1 MVKVEFLGPIS
12 KEPMELDI
20 KSLDELSVI
29 LKDDSQV
36 ASWLGSCAVALNDKI
51 LTSRDVVL
59 QSGDKISL
67 LPPVCGG

>member
-12 KEPMELDI
+12 KESMELNI
-20 KSLDELSVI
+20 TSLDELSII
-29 LKDDSQV
+29 LKDDAEVS
-36 ASWLGSCAVALNDKI
+36 SWLSSCAVALNDRI

-59 QSGDKISL
+59 KSGDKISL

>member
-12 KEPMELDI
+12 KEPMELNI
-20 KSLDELSVI
+20 TSLDELSII
-29 LKDDSQV
+29 LKDDKDVS
-36 ASWLGSCAVALNDKI
+36 SWLGSCAVALNDRI

-59 QSGDKISL
+59 KSGDKISL

>member
-36 ASWLGSCAVALNDKI
+36 SSWLEACAVALNDKI
-51 LTSRDVVL
+51 ITSRNVVL
-59 QSGDKISL
+59 KSGDKVSL